1 MSSRVLK
8 ISIGIGL
15 GIFLAGGI
23 FTAGLVTGAA
33 FQGIREGAHVLLPRL
48 FSAPI
53 SFLAPPLDYEMHS
66 PEETQELF
74 RPFWETWEIVQEQF
88 VDQPVDDLELMRGA
102 IQGMLDSL
110 GDSATSYMDPH
121 QYFQANSQLEGEY
134 EGIGVWVDPDIEYLT
149 VISTIPGSPAEE
161 AGLLPGDE
169 ILEVDGED
177 MTGIDGNLVIRR
189 VLGPAGTSVRLLIRR
204 QDLLQPFEV
213 EIVRQ
218 KITVPSVE
226 SRILEGNIV
235 YVKIFGFGENL
246 SGEFHDTLQTLITDD
261 SRGVILDLRGNP
273 GGLLNTSVDIAS
285 EFLDGEIVLRERFAG
300 GREEIHRAT
309 EGGLATEIP
318 LIVLINGGSASASEI
333 VAGAIQDHA
342 RGILVGETSF
352 GKGTVQNWIRLEGES
367 GAVRVTIARWYTPND
382 RQIHEIGLIPDVE
395 VLLLDESDESDRQL
409 ERAIEILL
417 NE

>member
-8 ISIGIGL
+8 FLIGMGL
-15 GIFLAGGI
+15 VIFLAGGI
-23 FTAGLVTGAA
+23 FTAGLITGAA
-33 FQGIREGAHVLLPRL
+33 YEGIREETNLLLPGI

-53 SFLAPPLDYEMHS
+53 SSTAPSLNRESLS
-66 PEETQELF
+66 PDEIQELF

-110 GDSATSYMDPH
+110 GDSATSYMDPN

-134 EGIGVWVDPDIEYLT
+134 EGIGVFVDPDIEYLT
-149 VISTIPGSPAEE
+149 VISTIPDSPAEE

-169 ILEVDGED
+169 IIEVDGED

-189 VLGPAGTSVRLLIRR
+189 VLGPAGTTVRLLVRR
-204 QDLLQPFEV
+204 KDLSQPFEV

-218 KITVPSVE
+218 KISVPSVE
-226 SRILEGNIV
+226 SRILEGDIV
-235 YVKIFGFGENL
+235 YVKIFGFGGKAG
-246 SGEFHDTLQTLITDD
+246 GEFHDALQTLISDD
-261 SRGVILDLRGNP
+261 TVGVILDLRGNP
-273 GGLLNTSVDIAS
+273 GGLLNVSVDVAS
-285 EFLDGEIVLRERFAG
+285 EFLDGEIVLREKFGG
-300 GREEIHRAT
+300 GRVEIHRAT

-318 LIVLINGGSASASEI
+318 LVILINGGSASASEI

-352 GKGTVQNWIRLEGES
+352 GKGTVQNWIQLEGES
-367 GAVRVTIARWYTPND
+367 GAVRVTIARWFTPND
-382 RQIHEIGLIPDVE
+382 RQIHKSGLAPDIEI
-395 VLLLDESDESDRQL
+395 LLADELDEGDIQL
-409 ERAIEILL
+409 EKAIEILL
-417 NE
+417 EK

>member
-1 MSSRVLK
+1 MPSKALK
-8 ISIGIGL
+8 ILIGIGL
-15 GIFLAGGI
+15 AISLAGGI
-23 FTAGLVTGAA
+23 FTAGLITGAA
-33 FQGIREGAHVLLPRL
+33 FQGIREGAHVLLPDV
-48 FSAPI
+48 FSAPT
-53 SFLAPPLDYEMHS
+53 APFAPTFNSETLSAED
-66 PEETQELF
+66 TQELF
-74 RPFWETWEIVQEQF
+74 RPFWETWGIVQEQF

-110 GDSATSYMDPH
+110 GDSATGYMDPN

-189 VLGPAGTSVRLLIRR
+189 VLGPAGTTVRLLVRR
-204 QDLLQPFEV
+204 PDLLQPFEV

-226 SRILEGNIV
+226 SSILEGDIV
-235 YVKIFGFGENL
+235 YVKIFGFGEKV
-246 SGEFHDTLQTLITDD
+246 SAEFHEALQTLISDD
-261 SRGVILDLRGNP
+261 TIGVILDLRGNP
-273 GGLLNTSVDIAS
+273 GGLLNTSVDVAS
-285 EFLDGEIVLRERFAG
+285 EFLDGEIVLREKFAG

-318 LIVLINGGSASASEI
+318 LVVLINGGSASASEI

-352 GKGTVQNWIRLEGES
+352 GKGTVQNWIRLEGDS
-367 GAVRVTIARWYTPND
+367 GAVRVTIARWFTPND
-382 RQIHEIGLIPDVE
+382 RQIHESGLVPDVE
-395 VLLLDESDESDRQL
+395 VLQTDDSGESDLQL
-409 ERAIEILL
+409 AKAIEILL
-417 NE
+417 N